1 MKEIVKELL
10 LWLERILP
18 GLLASF
24 GFGYKMGSKDKEKIE
39 GLLQDEKLA
48 HEKTKNRLHVQRL
61 PHDPSN
67 AIDAIV
73 KRGDEML
80 KRKGTNSDS

>member
-24 GFGYKMGSKDKEKIE
+24 GLGYKMGSKDKEKIE
-39 GLLQDEKLA
+39 GSLRDEKLE
-48 HEKTKNRLHVQRL
+48 HEKTKNRLHVQSL
-61 PHDPSN
+61 PYDPNN

-80 KRKGTNSDS
+80 KRKGTSSDS